1 MLPLLSTKFR
11 LNSRVKKKSLTP
23 RLMSQNLSI
32 ANQERGVEK
41 VFVKNDGKDFLPVD
55 NTYNHV
61 QNEIMQPM
69 W

>member
-1 MLPLLSTKFR
+1 
-11 LNSRVKKKSLTP
+11 
-23 RLMSQNLSI
+23 MSQNLSI